1 MRLIARVSPSANR
14 IPRGVSGVEE
24 RLESVRERIARAAA
38 RVGRDPAS
46 VTLIGATK
54 SVDVDRVRAAFHAG
68 LRDFGENRVQEALPK
83 IAAVGA
89 GPRWHLIGHLQRNK
103 ARQAVGSFDVIHS
116 IDTVALAETVDLAG
130 RRTDRRVSVLIEV
143 NVGGESTKF
152 GVAPGAAEGLADVL
166 GSCEWVRPV
175 GLMTIAPAAHD
186 PQAVRP
192 VFRALR
198 ELRDRLQL
206 RVGETFRELSMGMS
220 DDFEVAV
227 EEGATMVR
235 IGRAIFGERV

>member
-1 MRLIARVSPSANR
+1 M
-14 IPRGVSGVEE
+14 SGVED
-24 RLESVRERIARAAA
+24 RLEIVRERIGRAAV
-38 RVGRDPAS
+38 RGGRDPAS

-103 ARQAVGSFDVIHS
+103 ARQAVGPFDVIHS
-116 IDTVALAETVDLAG
+116 IDTVALAETLNRVARLAG
-130 RRTDRRVSVLIEV
+130 RRVSVLIEV
-143 NVGGESTKF
+143 NVGGEATKF
-152 GVAPGAAEGLADVL
+152 GVAPGAVQELAEAL

-175 GLMTIAPAAHD
+175 GLMTIAPAAQD

-192 VFRALR
+192 VFRTLR
-198 ELRDRLQL
+198 ELRDWLRL